1 MEHSN
6 RTGHLLAFATTMVWG
21 TTFVCTKV
29 LLAAFEP
36 IEILFFRFM
45 LGGIAL
51 CAAYPKRLRVR
62 DKKKELLFFL
72 AGLCGVTFYFLL
84 ENIALTHT
92 LASNVG
98 VIISVA
104 PFFTALLSRI
114 VFREER
120 LNKRFFV
127 GFLLAIIGI
136 SCLSFPG
143 AKVEINPIG
152 DLLAVGAA
160 FVWACYSILTK
171 KISTYG
177 YKTVQ
182 TTRRIFFYGL
192 LGILPIL
199 PFFKFELGLH
209 RFLTPIYTANLLFLG
224 LGASALC
231 YVTWNVAVKVLGAVK
246 TSVYIYLVPVVT
258 VVTSILILH
267 EKLTIVSLVGTVLTL
282 LGLIVS
288 ERRGGNEEKQA
299 LREMKQ

>member
-114 VFREER
+114 VFR
-120 LNKRFFV
+120 
-127 GFLLAIIGI
+127 
-136 SCLSFPG
+136 
-143 AKVEINPIG
+143 VEINPIG

-209 RFLTPIYTANLLFLG
+209 RFLTPIYAANLLFLG

-299 LREMKQ
+299 LREVKQ

>member
-114 VFREER
+114 VFR
-120 LNKRFFV
+120 
-127 GFLLAIIGI
+127 
-136 SCLSFPG
+136 
-143 AKVEINPIG
+143 VEINPIG

-299 LREMKQ
+299 LREVKQ

>member
-114 VFREER
+114 VFR
-120 LNKRFFV
+120 
-127 GFLLAIIGI
+127 
-136 SCLSFPG
+136 
-143 AKVEINPIG
+143 VEINPIG

-209 RFLTPIYTANLLFLG
+209 RFLTPIYAANLLFLG